1 MDQVEISIKN
11 AQIRDSIISIGNNQ
25 INYYGKDS
33 FKNIMYLPSMNIS
46 PENAPTAFQEQD
58 IYLVER
64 TKEQKRKLDKAYD
77 QEKEQ
82 NNVEK
87 DKQDED
93 LEGHVYDIYING
105 GQMKMGTIENG
116 IITFTPEY
124 LQMIE
129 KISPLMYQTLM
140 LQQGKQYEISEAFID
155 LTKNGQEM
163 QTNPMEMSKEDIEK
177 EMQERV
183 GLQGQEKLTE
193 QDQEPKDE
201 EQAIKEIAI
210 KTGLS
215 IEDIKSCASLDP
227 KEKITDSQSF
237 EDLTNTVGKYVKV
250 FPVASNSKTQG
261 TSRFVFYGITPK
273 GEVEQVPGFEERDGV
288 NTGKEIY
295 SMNRDGSVVK
305 EKQTSALFMLRN
317 GEEGFSVT
325 IGQYGMIEVDYIRK
339 DPTQNKFIGLTL
351 NTYSEK
357 PTTREVQEFMN
368 DARTTDEELT
378 EIIEKTEHQL
388 DEHGSETT
396 LLQNIDDNPNN
407 DQAIDIDEEIEMHD
421 GTVTTLRQEA
431 EKYNMS
437 PEDYIKYF
445 EEARGNCTSDKI
457 MDANLT
463 IEEERD
469 EDLDRGEQL
478 LEKYNR

>member
-1 MDQVEISIKN
+1 MT
-11 AQIRDSIISIGNNQ
+11 
-25 INYYGKDS
+25 IN
-33 FKNIMYLPSMNIS
+33 
-46 PENAPTAFQEQD
+46 PENVQNAFQEQD
-58 IYLVER
+58 VFLVER
-64 TKEQKRKLDKAYD
+64 SS
-77 QEKEQ
+77 EQ
-82 NNVEK
+82 NLENNK
-87 DKQDED
+87 DTEPS
-93 LEGHVYDIYING
+93 GPIYDIYIRD
-105 GQMKMGTIENG
+105 GQIKMGTIENG
-116 IITFTPEY
+116 VITFTPEY
-124 LQMIE
+124 LQMMME
-129 KISPLMYQTLM
+129 LSPFIYQTLM
-140 LQQGKQYEISEAFID
+140 MQQGKSYEIAEGFVDVSREEDGIQ
-155 LTKNGQEM
+155 L
-163 QTNPMEMSKEDIEK
+163 NPMEMSKEDIEK

-201 EQAIKEIAI
+201 EQAIEEIAI

-339 DPTQNKFIGLTL
+339 DPTQTN
-351 NTYSEK
+351 S
-357 PTTREVQEFMN
+357 
-368 DARTTDEELT
+368 
-378 EIIEKTEHQL
+378 
-388 DEHGSETT
+388 
-396 LLQNIDDNPNN
+396 
-407 DQAIDIDEEIEMHD
+407 
-421 GTVTTLRQEA
+421 
-431 EKYNMS
+431 
-437 PEDYIKYF
+437 
-445 EEARGNCTSDKI
+445 
-457 MDANLT
+457 
-463 IEEERD
+463 
-469 EDLDRGEQL
+469 
-478 LEKYNR
+478 